1 MTEEEMNGRIIY
13 DSLESSVGTSCDH
26 TYTQKADRKQIGGDH
41 YMNMGLQPWKAM
53 KAWMSE
59 EEFKGFLRGNVIKY
73 VARCW
78 DKNGVEDLNKAMH
91 YLEKLIEESEKNET

>member
-1 MTEEEMNGRIIY
+1 MTEDDFNEVVY
-13 DSLESSVGTSCDH
+13 DSLGRSVGTSLDH
-26 TYTQKADRKQIGGDH
+26 TDMPKADKKQVGGDH

-59 EEFKGFLRGNVIKY
+59 EEFKGFLRGNIIKY

-91 YLEKLIEESEKNET
+91 YLEKLIEESERNET

>member
-1 MTEEEMNGRIIY
+1 MTEEEMNGKTIY

-59 EEFKGFLRGNVIKY
+59 EEFKGRS
-73 VARCW
+73 W
-78 DKNGVEDLNKAMH
+78 
-91 YLEKLIEESEKNET
+91 